1 MRATRRCTVIASA
14 PVNTTRL
21 PDGKLRVSDA
31 ATASARPAGR
41 GGRPGPDL
49 ARCGRSEDHPVR
61 SSAPIL
67 TERTPSLEAIPKTV
81 DERLVVDRPGVR
93 GALAQRLPVWLAGPP
108 EVGLGDRR
116 E

>member
-14 PVNTTRL
+14 PVKTTRL

-41 GGRPGPDL
+41 GGRPGPEL
-49 ARCGRSEDHPVR
+49 LRCGRSEDQPVR

-67 TERTPSLEAIPKTV
+67 TERTPSLEAMSQDGSGAGASTALRCSGDSGVERGPV
-81 DERLVVDRPGVR
+81 DQLLD
-93 GALAQRLPVWLAGPP
+93 
-108 EVGLGDRR
+108 
-116 E
+116 